1 MFVTQRLAQNTDDR
15 MKPEG
20 DREHRPYKPGEIV
33 PTSGIYTVV
42 HHDHRP
48 PHDVIVVRGEE
59 FPTCRFCKT
68 DVRFHPARLLPHMT
82 HDFDLA
88 GPEARALKRR
98 AKGAG
103 GETK

>member
-1 MFVTQRLAQNTDDR
+1 
-15 MKPEG
+15 
-20 DREHRPYKPGEIV
+20 
-33 PTSGIYTVV
+33 
-42 HHDHRP
+42 
-48 PHDVIVVRGEE
+48 
-59 FPTCRFCKT
+59 
-68 DVRFHPARLLPHMT
+68 MT